1 MKASKQ
7 TLDPHFLV
15 WEAMRVQELMQ
26 EAEGENR
33 THKALAL
40 RACLNEIAL
49 AQDAWLEASHTG
61 I

>member
-1 MKASKQ
+1 MSARKQ
-7 TLDPHFLV
+7 TLDPNFLV

-26 EAEGENR
+26 EAEGEKR

-49 AQDAWLEASHTG
+49 AQDAWLEANHTG